1 MAIAAKRAPNKV
13 AGSVAGLRFL
23 VVDDHQFS
31 RHITIEALKW
41 LEATDIDEAHDA
53 SEAIA
58 VLQGA
63 APMDTTSI
71 ASRVLAKR
79 LERRDGGAQESAGID
94 CVITDFNM
102 SPLNGLHLLQAIR
115 TGEAKCPRD
124 MPVLMLT
131 GFSDDYLIASAL
143 NLDVNAFVLKPI
155 SRAAFSEKLA
165 RVLSRPVKP
174 QSVEL
179 YRAVEIPECAD
190 LDRPAARAGD
200 SAPALTSNLV
210 SEGDF
215 IVLDEF
221 AGRPAERVRLADIAA
236 AAAGRKLA
244 PAPELVLGED
254 IVGPNGNILIHRG
267 TRLTDVLVEKLIELN
282 EIGMVPEMIR
292 IIR

>member
-1 MAIAAKRAPNKV
+1 MVSAAKRAPDKA
-13 AGSVAGLRFL
+13 AGSIAGLRFL

-31 RHITIEALKW
+31 RYITIEALKW

-58 VLQGA
+58 LIQGT
-63 APMDTTSI
+63 APMDPDALTSNMM
-71 ASRVLAKR
+71 ATR
-79 LERRDGGAQESAGID
+79 LERRADRGLLKSKVD

-102 SPLNGLHLLQAIR
+102 SPLNGLHLLKAIR

-124 MPVLMLT
+124 LPVLMLT

-165 RVLSRPVKP
+165 RVLRRPVKP

-190 LDRPAARAGD
+190 LDKPGTRPAGD
-200 SAPALTSNLV
+200 KSAVSSTLV
-210 SEGDF
+210 SDDDL

-221 AGRPAERVRLADIAA
+221 SGRSVDHVRLSDLANAV
-236 AAAGRKLA
+236 AGRKLR
-244 PAPELVLGED
+244 PTHEMILGED
-254 IVGPNGNILIHRG
+254 IAGPTGNILMHRG
-267 TRLTDVLVEKLIELN
+267 TRLTDALLEKLIELN
-282 EIGMVPEMIR
+282 EIGMMPEMIR